1 MSALCLRKVNNMDI
15 LEAKKIVVE
24 AGKQL
29 VSTGLIARTWGNV
42 SCRIDDKQFV
52 ITPSG
57 RAYETLTP
65 DDIVLVNMED
75 LSYEGD
81 IKPSSEKG
89 IHAQCYLHHPEIGFV
104 IHTHQANASIVSSI
118 GCDINGIEGESKEI
132 IGDHITVSAYGL
144 PGTGKLRKG
153 VIAALERSDS
163 KAIILKHHGAVC
175 MGVDYEDAFKVANE
189 VEVVCEKFITDK
201 YAAVTGKISGTF
213 NDVYDYIVETKK
225 KASAP
230 IPAAKAY
237 DSIRIDDA
245 VVLSDKEGNIVS
257 TVGLCPC
264 CDELI
269 TGDFFPSEADMHK
282 AVYNSREDIYAIVH
296 SQKEAITAASKLG
309 TTMKPFLDDFA
320 QIVGITV
327 RNATFNS
334 GDTMKTA
341 KKVAKALGGKT
352 RNAVLLKDN
361 GAICCGP
368 NREEALACEMVMEK
382 NCKTALAGDL
392 FGTAK
397 PIGTFDS
404 ILMNVVYRLK
414 YSKQK

>member
-1 MSALCLRKVNNMDI
+1 MDI

-29 VSTGLIARTWGNV
+29 VKTGLIARTWGNV
-42 SCRIDDKQFV
+42 SCRISDTQFV

-57 RAYETLTP
+57 RAYESLTP
-65 DDIVLVNMED
+65 DDIVLVNMAD

-89 IHAQCYLHHPEIGFV
+89 IHAQCYLHRPEIGFV
-104 IHTHQANASIVSSI
+104 IHTHQANASIVSAI
-118 GCDINGIEGESKEI
+118 GCDINGISGYSKEV
-132 IGDHITVSAYGL
+132 IGNHIAVSAYGL

-153 VIAALERSDS
+153 VINVLERSDS

-175 MGVDYEDAFKVANE
+175 MGTDYDDAFKVANE
-189 VEVVCEKFITDK
+189 VETVCAKFVTDK
-201 YAAVTGKISGTF
+201 YASLTDKVTDTFSDVFDYVVSTKDRTQEAPAVT
-213 NDVYDYIVETKK
+213 
-225 KASAP
+225 
-230 IPAAKAY
+230 AY
-237 DSIRIDDA
+237 DSVRIDDA
-245 VVLSDKEGNIVS
+245 VVLSDKNGDVVA

-269 TGDFFPSEADMHK
+269 EGDKFPSEADMHK
-282 AVYNSREDIYAIVH
+282 AVYNSRDDIYAIIH
-296 SQKEAITAASKLG
+296 SDKEAITAASKIG
-309 TTMKPFLDDFA
+309 KTVRPFLDDFA

-327 RNATFNS
+327 RCAEFKPR
-334 GDTMKTA
+334 DTLKSS
-341 KKVAKALGGKT
+341 KKVVKALGGKT
-352 RNAVLLKDN
+352 RNAVILKDN

-368 NREEALACEMVMEK
+368 NREEAEAAEMVMEK

-397 PIGTFDS
+397 PIGRFDS
-404 ILMNVVYRLK
+404 VLMNFVYRVK

>member
-1 MSALCLRKVNNMDI
+1 MDI
-15 LEAKKIVVE
+15 LKAKEIVVE

-29 VSTGLIARTWGNV
+29 VATGLIVRTWGNI

-57 RAYETLTP
+57 KAYETLTP
-65 DDIVLVNMED
+65 DDIVLVNMDD

-89 IHAQCYLHHPEIGFV
+89 IHAQCYLHRPEIGFV

-118 GCDINGIEGESKEI
+118 GCDINGVDGESKEI
-132 IGDHITVSAYGL
+132 IGDHIPVSSYGL

-153 VIAALERSDS
+153 VVATLERSNS
-163 KAIILKHHGAVC
+163 KAIILRHHGAVC
-175 MGVDYEDAFKVANE
+175 MGTDYDDAFKVANE
-189 VEVVCEKFITDK
+189 VETVCKKFVTDK
-201 YAAVTGKISGTF
+201 YEAVTGKVTDTF
-213 NDVYDYIVETKK
+213 ADVYSYVVETKK
-225 KASAP
+225 KAELP
-230 IPAAKAY
+230 LPALTAY

-245 VVLSDKEGNIVS
+245 VLLSDKEGNLVA

-269 TGDFFPSEADMHK
+269 SGEKFPSEADMHK

-296 SQKEAITAASKLG
+296 SQKEAITAASKIG
-309 TTMKPFLDDFA
+309 VTMRPFLDDFA
-320 QIVGITV
+320 QIVGV
-327 RNATFNS
+327 SAKCASFHS

-368 NREEALACEMVMEK
+368 NKEEALACEMVMEK
-382 NCKTALAGDL
+382 NCKTAIAGEL
-392 FGTAK
+392 FGTGT
-397 PIGTFDS
+397 PIGKFDS
-404 ILMNVVYRLK
+404 LLMNVVYRLK

>member
-1 MSALCLRKVNNMDI
+1 MDI

-29 VSTGLIARTWGNV
+29 VRTGLIARTWGNV
-42 SCRIDDKQFV
+42 SCRISDTQFV

-57 RAYETLTP
+57 RAYESLTP
-65 DDIVLVNMED
+65 DDIVLVNMAD

-89 IHAQCYLHHPEIGFV
+89 IHAQCYLHRPEIGFV

-118 GCDINGIEGESKEI
+118 GCDINGIDGYSKEV
-132 IGDHITVSAYGL
+132 IGDHIAVSAYGL
-144 PGTGKLRKG
+144 PGTGKLRQG
-153 VIAALERSDS
+153 VINVLERSDS

-175 MGVDYEDAFKVANE
+175 MGTDYDDAFKVANE
-189 VEVVCEKFITDK
+189 VEVVCAKFVTDK
-201 YAAVTGKISGTF
+201 YASLTDKVAGAFGDVFDYVVSTKQRAADAPAVT
-213 NDVYDYIVETKK
+213 
-225 KASAP
+225 
-230 IPAAKAY
+230 AY
-237 DSIRIDDA
+237 DSVRIDDA
-245 VVLSDKEGNIVS
+245 VVLSDKEGKTVA

-269 TGDFFPSEADMHK
+269 EGDKFPSEADMHK
-282 AVYNSREDIYAIVH
+282 AVYNSRDDIYAIIH
-296 SQKEAITAASKLG
+296 SDKEAITAASKIG
-309 TTMKPFLDDFA
+309 KTMRPFLDDFA

-327 RNATFNS
+327 RCAEFNP
-334 GDTMKTA
+334 GDTIKTS

-368 NREEALACEMVMEK
+368 NREEAEAAEMVMEK
-382 NCKTALAGDL
+382 NCKTALAGEL

-397 PIGTFDS
+397 PIGRFDS
-404 ILMNVVYRLK
+404 LLMNVVYRLK